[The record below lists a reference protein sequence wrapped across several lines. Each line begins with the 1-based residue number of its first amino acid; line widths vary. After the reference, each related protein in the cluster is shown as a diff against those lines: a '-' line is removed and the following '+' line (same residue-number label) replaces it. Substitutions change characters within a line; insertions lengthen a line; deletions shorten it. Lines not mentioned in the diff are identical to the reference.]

1 MIADINARRHALTQM
16 TKQGVGAEIGVHKG
30 DFSASIL
37 QIAKPKRLYLIDPWK
52 CFDTAQHK
60 TSLFGSDNVT
70 QADMDARFK
79 DVEKRFEKAA
89 AVKIVRELSG
99 DAAGKLRDKE
109 LDFVYIDGDH
119 NYEGVRADLENF
131 YPKVKLG
138 GQIFLDDYSL
148 TGWWRDGVVRATH
161 EFLAKYP
168 CRIAFVM
175 DNQVCIQKL

>member
-1 MIADINARRHALTQM
+1 M

-60 TSLFGSDNVT
+60 ASLFGSDNVT

>member
-1 MIADINARRHALTQM
+1 
-16 TKQGVGAEIGVHKG
+16 
-30 DFSASIL
+30 
-37 QIAKPKRLYLIDPWK
+37 
-52 CFDTAQHK
+52 
-60 TSLFGSDNVT
+60 
-70 QADMDARFK
+70 MDARFK

-99 DAAGKLRDKE
+99 DAAGQLRDKE

-119 NYEGVRADLENF
+119 NYEGVRADLESF